1 MYTIGYISLSSQ
13 LDEERK
19 RAFNVLQCIIR
30 PIEKEKINLLFEVED
45 CLLDKIDTLIVEDV
59 DFSDINWICELIMK
73 VRKQSDIPLWISAP
87 SDVLSKTSRIVYLQL
102 GADGILDQDDD
113 LDEAILIVRNCINR
127 FKQPRLKGNPKRT
140 TLATGV
146 EAFQLIPQNLSVCL
160 ENGKEVNLTKLEFL
174 TIEYLHKH
182 ACKTMTYEEIYQNV
196 WNDTYKNRKYRV
208 SNLVCHL
215 RQKIEMDIEHPKY
228 IKTIRSKGYMLNI
241 KQQN

>member
-1 MYTIGYISLSSQ
+1 MVYTIGYISLNNQ
-13 LDEERK
+13 LNEEIK
-19 RAFNVLQCIIR
+19 RAFNVLQCTIQ
-30 PIEKEKINLLFEVED
+30 PIEKEKMNLLFEGKD
-45 CLLDKIDTLIVEDV
+45 YLIDQIDTLIVEDA

-73 VRKQSDIPLWISAP
+73 VRKKSDIPLWISSP

-102 GADGILDQDDD
+102 GADGILDQDGD
-113 LDEAILIVRNCINR
+113 LDESILIVRNCINR
-127 FKQPRLKGNPKRT
+127 FKQPRLKGNFKRPA
-140 TLATGV
+140 LVTGV

-160 ENGKEVNLTKLEFL
+160 EDGKEINLTKLEFL

-215 RQKIEMDIEHPKY
+215 RQKIEMDIERPKY

-241 KQQN
+241 